1 MSRLQF
7 GTQVFHQ
14 DGSEL
19 PLLTWLAAQP
29 GRVVDVPILLSL
41 GRKVPCR
48 LVAWRVPPEIAKRR
62 RQKLREESLRKR
74 GREPTQ
80 TRLAWCDWMLLVTN
94 VPPEL
99 LTPTE
104 MAVLYRARW
113 QIELL
118 FKRWKS
124 QRLLS
129 ELNGSTNVRQMIR
142 MWSRFIAA
150 LVQHWL
156 VVTSTCGDP
165 RHSLSKA
172 SEAVRPLLAN
182 LGSSEQLQTVIDTLR
197 RIVRSTAR
205 QNKRKNSSTFQFL
218 SEPSLMTWRLT

>member
-1 MSRLQF
+1 
-7 GTQVFHQ
+7 
-14 DGSEL
+14 
-19 PLLTWLAAQP
+19 
-29 GRVVDVPILLSL
+29 
-41 GRKVPCR
+41 
-48 LVAWRVPPEIAKRR
+48 
-62 RQKLREESLRKR
+62 
-74 GREPTQ
+74 
-80 TRLAWCDWMLLVTN
+80 MLLVTI

-104 MAVLYRARW
+104 MAVLYRARR

-172 SEAVRPLLAN
+172 VRPLLAN
-182 LGSSEQLQTVIDTLR
+182 LGSSEQLQTVIDTLS
-197 RIVRSTAR
+197 RIVCSTAR